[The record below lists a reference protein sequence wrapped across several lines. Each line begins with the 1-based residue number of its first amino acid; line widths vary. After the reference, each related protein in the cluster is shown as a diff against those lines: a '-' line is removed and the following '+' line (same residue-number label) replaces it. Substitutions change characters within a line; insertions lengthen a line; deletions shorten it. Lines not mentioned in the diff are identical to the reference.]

1 MTTKRNGT
9 KRNRTERPGGR
20 DALPHSRA
28 LEHSTSSSTEE
39 RTNERRVERPS
50 NGSIDR
56 AGTDAGNERVARRRE
71 RRSEHASRRVG
82 SMASSSVASAAL
94 RRFGRGILNAATR
107 GERAAAATAARVDAT
122 TTTTTKAVWSRGYG
136 SGGDATA
143 ASGSATNESGER
155 DDAFLAERKSWKSRV
170 NELRKVWQRE
180 FAEKRAAA
188 AEKLEAERAET
199 ARAKAERAAEKARAK
214 AARAGASARTQE
226 ELKRAKDRKLR
237 IIAGRRWQREHALS
251 LRKQAREVD
260 LLKQSRDWIATPEEL
275 EARIEHALAHPER
288 LYK

>member
-1 MTTKRNGT
+1 M
-9 KRNRTERPGGR
+9 
-20 DALPHSRA
+20 DATRSLIRA
-28 LEHSTSSSTEE
+28 LDVVVIDG
-39 RTNERRVERPS
+39 TNERRVAS
-50 NGSIDR
+50 N
-56 AGTDAGNERVARRRE
+56 V
-71 RRSEHASRRVG
+71 RRSIERASGPGRWERTGRATPGTKKRAKHSRRVG

-107 GERAAAATAARVDAT
+107 GERAAAATATARVDATTT

-226 ELKRAKDRKLR
+226 ELKRTKDRKLR

>member
-1 MTTKRNGT
+1 
-9 KRNRTERPGGR
+9 
-20 DALPHSRA
+20 
-28 LEHSTSSSTEE
+28 
-39 RTNERRVERPS
+39 
-50 NGSIDR
+50 
-56 AGTDAGNERVARRRE
+56 
-71 RRSEHASRRVG
+71 
-82 SMASSSVASAAL
+82 MASSSVASAAL

-107 GERAAAATAARVDAT
+107 GERAAATSTARVDATT

>member
-1 MTTKRNGT
+1 
-9 KRNRTERPGGR
+9 
-20 DALPHSRA
+20 
-28 LEHSTSSSTEE
+28 
-39 RTNERRVERPS
+39 
-50 NGSIDR
+50 
-56 AGTDAGNERVARRRE
+56 
-71 RRSEHASRRVG
+71 
-82 SMASSSVASAAL
+82 MASSSVASAAL

-107 GERAAAATAARVDAT
+107 GERAAAATATARVDA
-122 TTTTTKAVWSRGYG
+122 TTTTKAVWSRGYG